1 MINSIPKVI
10 IALMVL
16 KCPEI
21 YFIPLGM
28 GVSQHLHYILS
39 PPLFQGPQ
47 CTVMEHFL
55 LIRVLGQIV
64 GIEDVR
70 QQENGEL
77 G

>member
-1 MINSIPKVI
+1 MINSIPKII

-16 KCPEI
+16 KRPEI
-21 YFIPLGM
+21 HFIPPGM
-28 GVSQHLHYILS
+28 GVSRHLHYLLS